1 MNKNII
7 ILKKKS
13 RMGKFPVI
21 VKYISPNIAWPLWS
35 HLTNYTV
42 INNRYR
48 FWVDL
53 LHKWSFLGYDLHP

>member
-1 MNKNII
+1 
-7 ILKKKS
+7 
-13 RMGKFPVI
+13 MGKFPVI

-53 LHKWSFLGYDLHP
+53 LHKWSILGYDLHP